1 MSVPDDE
8 PRRTVTWSR
17 RDALRVAWTACAVGS
32 MGSMAEGC
40 SSPGGG
46 GHSSGAGG
54 TGASDRGPS
63 ATSTAPGTSASVGA
77 PASGSAVPSA
87 AVANGVALTF
97 HGDGTP
103 ALATALLAE
112 AERADARVTVL
123 AVGRWLSEYPQ
134 MARRVLDGG
143 HELGNHTEHHIN
155 IDALSPSAAFAEI
168 EDCAARLQK
177 LTGSRGRW
185 FRPSQAQHA
194 TATVR
199 AAAARAG
206 YPTVLSYDLDSLDY
220 TDPGSDAVV
229 RNVLSVVRAGDVVSM
244 HLGHAGTITALPAIL
259 DGLRTRG
266 LQAVTASALF
276 PQPLSSSEV
285 ARR

>member
-1 MSVPDDE
+1 
-8 PRRTVTWSR
+8 
-17 RDALRVAWTACAVGS
+17 
-32 MGSMAEGC
+32 
-40 SSPGGG
+40 
-46 GHSSGAGG
+46 
-54 TGASDRGPS
+54 
-63 ATSTAPGTSASVGA
+63 
-77 PASGSAVPSA
+77 
-87 AVANGVALTF
+87 
-97 HGDGTP
+97 
-103 ALATALLAE
+103 
-112 AERADARVTVL
+112 
-123 AVGRWLSEYPQ
+123 

-143 HELGNHTEHHIN
+143 HELGNHTEHHID
-155 IDALSPSAAFAEI
+155 IDTLSPSGAYAEI
-168 EDCAARLQK
+168 EDCAARLQR

-220 TDPGSDAVV
+220 TDPGTDAIVH
-229 RNVLSVVRAGDVVSM
+229 NVLSAVRAGDVVSM
-244 HLGHAGTITALPAIL
+244 HLGHAGTVAALPAIL

-276 PQPLSSSEV
+276 PQPLSISEV

>member
-8 PRRTVTWSR
+8 PRRAVNWSR
-17 RDALRVAWTACAVGS
+17 RDALRAAWTACAV
-32 MGSMAEGC
+32 ATVTEGC
-40 SSPGGG
+40 SSPSSG
-46 GHSSGAGG
+46 GHPAGAGG
-54 TGASDRGPS
+54 SGVAHSGPS
-63 ATSTAPGTSASVGA
+63 ATSTAPGAGTSSGASASGN
-77 PASGSAVPSA
+77 AVPSASA

-97 HGDGTP
+97 HGDGT
-103 ALATALLAE
+103 ASLATALLSE
-112 AERADARVTVL
+112 AERAGARVTVL
-123 AVGRWLSEYPQ
+123 AVGRWLGEYPQ

-143 HELGNHTEHHIN
+143 HELGNHTEHHID
-155 IDALSPSAAFAEI
+155 IDALSPSAAYAEI
-168 EDCAARLQK
+168 EDCAARLQR

-194 TATVR
+194 TTTVR

-220 TDPGSDAVV
+220 TDPGTDAVV
-229 RNVLSVVRAGDVVSM
+229 HNVLSAVRAGDVVSM
-244 HLGHAGTITALPAIL
+244 HLGHTGTITALPAIL

-276 PQPLSSSEV
+276 PQPLSISEV

>member
-8 PRRTVTWSR
+8 PRRAVNWSR
-17 RDALRVAWTACAVGS
+17 RDALRAAWTACAV
-32 MGSMAEGC
+32 AAVTEGC
-40 SSPGGG
+40 SSPSGG
-46 GHSSGAGG
+46 GHPVGAGG
-54 TGASDRGPS
+54 SGAAHPGPS
-63 ATSTAPGTSASVGA
+63 ATSTAPGAGTSLGASASGN
-77 PASGSAVPSA
+77 AVPSASA

-103 ALATALLAE
+103 SLATALLSE
-112 AERADARVTVL
+112 AERAGARVTVL
-123 AVGRWLSEYPQ
+123 AVGRWLGEYPQ

-143 HELGNHTEHHIN
+143 HELGNHTEHHID
-155 IDALSPSAAFAEI
+155 IDALGPSAAYAEI

-194 TATVR
+194 TAVVR
-199 AAAARAG
+199 AAAVRAG

-220 TDPGSDAVV
+220 TDPGTEAVV
-229 RNVLSVVRAGDVVSM
+229 HNVLSAVRAGDVVSM
-244 HLGHAGTITALPAIL
+244 HLGHTGTISALPAIL

-276 PQPLSSSEV
+276 PQPLSISEV

>member
-1 MSVPDDE
+1 
-8 PRRTVTWSR
+8 
-17 RDALRVAWTACAVGS
+17 
-32 MGSMAEGC
+32 MGS
-40 SSPGGG
+40 S
-46 GHSSGAGG
+46 
-54 TGASDRGPS
+54 
-63 ATSTAPGTSASVGA
+63 
-77 PASGSAVPSA
+77 ASGSAVPSA

-103 ALATALLAE
+103 ALATALLSE
-112 AERADARVTVL
+112 AERGGARVTVL
-123 AVGRWLSEYPQ
+123 AVGRWLGEYPQ

-143 HELGNHTEHHIN
+143 HELGNHTEHHID
-155 IDALSPSAAFAEI
+155 IDTLSPSAAYTEI
-168 EDCAARLQK
+168 EDCAARLLK

-220 TDPGSDAVV
+220 TDPGTDAIVH
-229 RNVLSVVRAGDVVSM
+229 NVLSAVRAGDVVSM
-244 HLGHAGTITALPAIL
+244 HLGHAGTIAALPAIL

-276 PQPLSSSEV
+276 PQPLSISEV